1 MIKITRE
8 SKLNRWCDTLHVFVL
23 VLCVRS
29 KETFRL
35 FSTCFDFGRRNAKPS
50 CLILQLLSE
59 LPTMSAYEHWH
70 ICSFPRG
77 RHKITSNCCY
87 ILAYLLVRIFRFI
100 LIVYQQWLK
109 NACFR
114 REGKRTRTIQFNV
127 GESSSSL
134 QISQRPDLWIE
145 EPFTLIGIFVSIHAF
160 Y

>member
-1 MIKITRE
+1 M
-8 SKLNRWCDTLHVFVL
+8 FVL

-35 FSTCFDFGRRNAKPS
+35 FSTRFDIARRNAKPS

-59 LPTMSAYEHWH
+59 LRTMSVYEHWH

-77 RHKITSNCCY
+77 RHKITSSCSY
-87 ILAYLLVRIFRFI
+87 TLAYLLVRIFRFI
-100 LIVYQQWLK
+100 SIVYQQWLK

-114 REGKRTRTIQFNV
+114 QEGKRTRSIQFNV

-134 QISQRPDLWIE
+134 QVSQRPDLGIE
-145 EPFTLIGIFVSIHAF
+145 EPFTLIRISVSIHEF